1 LRADHKGLA
10 RMSITPNG
18 LRAMQPRVTDLQEI
32 GAVWR
37 GETIRATRSGRLVV
51 LLLLFMMFVGLS
63 LTIVG
68 FLSSQLN
75 AKAEEQAKAAGVDL
89 NDEKVKGQFNE
100 TKKQFLS
107 VVITDDEEMLDSLLA
122 LPVVLLFV
130 FKLTLR
136 FVPLLIALMGFDQM
150 AGELGPKSI
159 RFLVVRVKRTNLSL
173 GKFFSQVTIFAALL
187 AICTLLMV
195 VVAKLLNNDF
205 AAKDVIIW
213 TLRLLVSSFVLA
225 TAYLALTTLCSSIVK
240 SGAVALVLNIMV
252 LFGIWALAFVGESF
266 AFPGTVTSDGNMLS
280 LLRTES
286 WAAFLQYLS
295 VWHYGQDLLH
305 PSLARFAVAALVHLG
320 FGLVFLGLAQLAL
333 HKRDL

>member
-1 LRADHKGLA
+1 
-10 RMSITPNG
+10 M
-18 LRAMQPRVTDLQEI
+18 TDLQEI

-37 GETIRATRSGRLVV
+37 GETVRATRSGRVVV

-75 AKAEEQAKAAGVDL
+75 AKAEEQARAAGVDL
-89 NDEKVKGQFNE
+89 NDEKVKAQFNE
-100 TKKQFLS
+100 GKKQFLS

-136 FVPLLIALMGFDQM
+136 FVPLLIALMGFDQL

-159 RFLVVRVKRTNLSL
+159 RFLVVRVKRNNLIL
-173 GKFFSQVTIFAALL
+173 GKFLSQVTIFGVLL
-187 AICTLLMV
+187 AVCTLLMV
-195 VVAKLLNNDF
+195 GVARLLNADF
-205 AAKDVIIW
+205 AAKDVFIW
-213 TLRLLVSSFVLA
+213 TLRLLASSFVLA

-240 SGAVALVLNIMV
+240 SGAVALVLNIMI

-266 AFPGTVTSDGNMLS
+266 AFPGSVKVEDGANLLS
-280 LLRTES
+280 LMRTES
-286 WAAFLQYLS
+286 WAAYLQYVS

-305 PSLARFAVAALVHLG
+305 PDPLRFAVAALVHLG
-320 FGLVFLGLAQLAL
+320 FALVFLGLAQLAL
-333 HKRDL
+333 KTRDL